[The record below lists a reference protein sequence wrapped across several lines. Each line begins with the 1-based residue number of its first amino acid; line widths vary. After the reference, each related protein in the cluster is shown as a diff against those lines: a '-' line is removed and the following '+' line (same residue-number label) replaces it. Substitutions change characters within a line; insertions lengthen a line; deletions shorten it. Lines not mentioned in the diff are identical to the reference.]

1 LSAGKQAYT
10 ALDRETVNLRE
21 YRHDPTGGSSWVE
34 KYPASSLLISE
45 ISSLNLHLT
54 MSSQTVAPPIVCKSS
69 SSLRNGTTPL
79 EELVERL
86 NIGWNRRRRK
96 GEKNVRED
104 RFYKLPKAAQ
114 EKAREQVIG

>member
-1 LSAGKQAYT
+1 
-10 ALDRETVNLRE
+10 
-21 YRHDPTGGSSWVE
+21 
-34 KYPASSLLISE
+34 
-45 ISSLNLHLT
+45 
-54 MSSQTVAPPIVCKSS
+54 
-69 SSLRNGTTPL
+69 L